1 MTAMAVS
8 PSSGTATTWL
18 QSLNVNVLGR
28 SAEDDVDLTP
38 LAVAPTVPA
47 LREAVLRFDETFSP
61 IHDHETVRVLS
72 GGDVRFRTWI
82 SNAYISGPFQVVTIG
97 ETSSVRDDASSVD
110 PGTADPLAVFD
121 RLQIELGVTQRDLL
135 AATGIK
141 RRTYYSWKK
150 PNTPRPR
157 PASLGALWHLA
168 DAMVDLREEIG
179 RPVAAW
185 LHALPEREAA
195 LREGRFENLVDLAAG
210 MPRPSERAT
219 GTSRRL
225 GVTPDV
231 DVPIVKTGKPKV
243 TVVQR
248 GGRR

>member
-1 MTAMAVS
+1 MSAIALT
-8 PSSGTATTWL
+8 PGSGTAMTF
-18 QSLNVNVLGR
+18 NKGFLGR
-28 SAEDDVDLTP
+28 TPADDIDLTP
-38 LAVAPTVPA
+38 FALAPVVPA
-47 LREAVLRFDETFSP
+47 LREAVQRFDETFNP
-61 IHDHETVRVLS
+61 IHDHETVRVVT
-72 GGDVRFRTWI
+72 GGDARTWI
-82 SNAYISGPFQVVTIG
+82 SNIYIPGPIHVVTIG
-97 ETSSVRDDASSVD
+97 RSASVEDDASFVD
-110 PGTADPLAVFD
+110 PETAEPLAVFD
-121 RLQIELGVTQRDLL
+121 RLQIELGITQKDLL

-157 PASLGALWHLA
+157 PASVGALWHLA
-168 DAMVDLREEIG
+168 DTMVDLREEID
-179 RPVAAW
+179 RPLAVW

-195 LREGRFENLVDLAAG
+195 LQEGRFDDLVDLAVA
-210 MPRPSERAT
+210 MPKPAKRAI

-225 GVTPDV
+225 GVSPDV